1 MHWQI
6 LYRFSPMKRVIT
18 NDKIFMGLLAI
29 SYVFKSLY
37 LLQLLHSFSPV
48 QFFNSSLPLP
58 FSHLFPPPPPFL
70 QTLSAIWNLNL
81 WAVTSSAVFCCSAVI
96 ITTPNSSIQ
105 FFSLFYVLPSAHSTT
120 WMTLMLLMFHI
131 LLISLF
137 SLSLNFFILF
147 FAKPSGAC

>member
-1 MHWQI
+1 MTKFLWV
-6 LYRFSPMKRVIT
+6 YWPSPMFLKACTFFNFYI
-18 NDKIFMGLLAI
+18 LSHL
-29 SYVFKSLY
+29 
-37 LLQLLHSFSPV
+37 FSS
-48 QFFNSSLPLP
+48 NSSLLLP

-81 WAVTSSAVFCCSAVI
+81 WPVTSSAVFCSSAVVI
-96 ITTPNSSIQ
+96 ATPNSSIQ
-105 FFSLFYVLPSAHSTT
+105 FFSFFYMLPSAHSTT